1 MACPPES
8 MPIDQDKLN
17 TEARKAIRSFC
28 GLLPTTVGVVTEEV
42 RDEGFAFTITNP
54 GFSDRPI
61 EVFTDI
67 EELTVCFAAS
77 HYHIADYG
85 QGRTE
90 AELVEDMIL
99 GIAGILGGSSRSYAA
114 YSGDRTLGGGFTDG
128 SDDIQGRDIWR
139 RADRFQ
145 IYSWD
150 GSGDK
155 EILVGMPSP
164 PSSEGEHTDAGKRAK
179 PGA

>member
-1 MACPPES
+1 M
-8 MPIDQDKLN
+8 N

-28 GLLPTTVGVVTEEV
+28 GLLPTTVGTVTEEV
-42 RDEGFAFTITNP
+42 REEGFAFTIANP
-54 GFSDRPI
+54 ELSDRPI
-61 EVFTDI
+61 EAFTDN
-67 EELTVCFAAS
+67 EELTLCFAAS

-85 QGRTE
+85 RGRTE

-99 GIAGILGGSSRSYAA
+99 GIAAIVGGSSRSYAV

-128 SDDIQGRDIWR
+128 SDAFRSGDLWR

-155 EILVGMPSP
+155 EIRPSMVDEP
-164 PSSEGEHTDAGKRAK
+164 ESPTEEI
-179 PGA
+179 